1 LTPRWKPWPIFVDD
15 KNNELPSETG
25 DFA

>member
-15 KNNELPSETG
+15 KKNELPSETG